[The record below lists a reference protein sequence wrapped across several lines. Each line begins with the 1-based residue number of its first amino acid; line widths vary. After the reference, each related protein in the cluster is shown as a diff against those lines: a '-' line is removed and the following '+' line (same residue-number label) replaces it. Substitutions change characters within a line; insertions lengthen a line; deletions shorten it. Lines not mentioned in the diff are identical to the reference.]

1 MLTFSGSYHEQIL
14 LDIFRLFLYYVS
26 NKALYAMPQDLET
39 AVVKNGRVILS
50 LLNAGAEDVCPY
62 F

>member
-1 MLTFSGSYHEQIL
+1 
-14 LDIFRLFLYYVS
+14 
-26 NKALYAMPQDLET
+26 MPQDLET